1 MATEEHQRRAALNA
15 KQNHLDVV
23 KQRRASP
30 REQNSANYDPE
41 YEDEAQREY
50 AHKQNL
56 ALLKNTASAGVK
68 KLDQRAGAA
77 AGGFVG
83 GWVGS
88 IIPFAGTAIG
98 AFIGRYFGKKW
109 GATKIIIMSIVATL
123 CFIAL
128 LILLLIILFKGYC
141 DSWTVT
147 RWLDWATIDTCKGL
161 GSLQNTQ

>member
-1 MATEEHQRRAALNA
+1 MAIDEHQRRAALNA
-15 KQNHLDVV
+15 QQNHLDVV

-30 REQNSANYDPE
+30 RQQNAADYDPE

-56 ALLKNTASAGVK
+56 AFLKNTASAGVK
-68 KLDQRAGAA
+68 KLDQRAGAIA
-77 AGGFVG
+77 GEFAGG
-83 GWVGS
+83 WIGS
-88 IIPFAGTAIG
+88 ILPFIGTTIG

-109 GATKIIIMSIVATL
+109 GASKIIIMSIVATL

-141 DSWTVT
+141 ES
-147 RWLDWATIDTCKGL
+147 
-161 GSLQNTQ
+161 